1 MEEKLPQSFSEL
13 IQKSEVPVVVDFW
26 AEWCGPCKM
35 VSPVLEKLAQ
45 EFKGKLMV
53 IKINVDRKPHIAAQY
68 QVQSIPT
75 IMMFHKGNQK
85 MRLVGALPYEGIKQE
100 VMKNLT

>member
-1 MEEKLPQSFSEL
+1 MTKKLPKSFDEL
-13 IQKSEVPVVVDFW
+13 IQQSEIPVVVDFW
-26 AEWCGPCKM
+26 ADWCGPCKL
-35 VSPVLEKLAQ
+35 VSPALEKLAQ

-53 IKINVDRKPHIAAQY
+53 IKINVDKKPQISAQY

-85 MRLVGALPYEGIKQE
+85 MRLVGALPYEAIKQE
-100 VMKNLT
+100 VMKNLS

>member
-1 MEEKLPQSFSEL
+1 MKENLPKSFNEL

-35 VSPVLEKLAQ
+35 VSPALEKLAQ

-53 IKINVDRKPHIAAQY
+53 IKINVDRKPQVAAQY
-68 QVQSIPT
+68 QIQSIPT
-75 IMMFHKGNQK
+75 IMMFHQGRQK
-85 MRLVGALPYEGIKQE
+85 MRLVGALPYDAIKLE
-100 VMKNLT
+100 VMKNLN